1 MNLNQSFKT
10 IFHSPIGEIL
20 IQANTIGLLS
30 INFLDDVIND
40 EFASNEITEKCKLQ
54 LEEYFANERKFFDLP
69 LIFNGTEFQKR
80 VWEKLQEIPF
90 GETISYLSFSEM
102 IGNKLQIRAV
112 ANANSKNPFPIVIP
126 CHRVIGKDGNLV
138 GYAGGLWRKKWLIDF
153 EKSISGNTF
162 NLELFSEYDH
172 SKRN

>member
-1 MNLNQSFKT
+1 MNSNQSFKT

-54 LEEYFANERKFFDLP
+54 LDEYFANERKFFDLP

-80 VWEKLQEIPF
+80 VWKKLQEIPF
-90 GETISYLSFSEM
+90 GETISYISFSEM

-112 ANANSKNPFPIVIP
+112 ANANSKNSFPIVIP

-172 SKRN
+172 SNRN